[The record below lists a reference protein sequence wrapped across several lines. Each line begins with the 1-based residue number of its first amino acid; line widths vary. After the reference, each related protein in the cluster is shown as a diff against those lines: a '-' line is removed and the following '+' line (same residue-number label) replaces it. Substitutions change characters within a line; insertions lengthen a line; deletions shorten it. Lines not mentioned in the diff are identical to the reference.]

1 MQREP
6 LSERLRARLDPDV
19 AVSPVDGVRRIKARE
34 RELNELAAAA
44 FAGDAGARFLQYL
57 RSITIHNVNGPGVAE
72 KELLHLEGQR
82 YLVAIIERRVDLGR
96 QHEPKLD
103 SERFNDGAPSGR
115 DSEPSDGPRPA

>member
-1 MQREP
+1 MRREP
-6 LSERLRARLDPDV
+6 LTERLRARLDPDV
-19 AVSPVDGVRRIKARE
+19 AVSPVDGVRRTKARE

-103 SERFNDGAPSGR
+103 SER
-115 DSEPSDGPRPA
+115 DSDSDSAGPA